1 MVMNGQYI
9 ENFEMDTSSL
19 IALGIIVLSLFS
31 LVLLSQLFRNLIR
44 KQIDD
49 QMKDM
54 IPIKAIRERIGI
66 RIKLRKYHNN
76 YIYFELVASSFSLF
90 TRFFYITINMSY

>member
-9 ENFEMDTSSL
+9 ENFKMDTYSL
-19 IALGIIVLSLFS
+19 IAWVLLLLSLVILIF
-31 LVLLSQLFRNLIR
+31 LSQLFRKLIR
-44 KQIDD
+44 KQIDA

-66 RIKLRKYHNN
+66 KIKLRK
-76 YIYFELVASSFSLF
+76 
-90 TRFFYITINMSY
+90 

>member
-1 MVMNGQYI
+1 
-9 ENFEMDTSSL
+9 MDTYSL
-19 IALGIIVLSLFS
+19 IALGAIILSLFS
-31 LVLLSQLFRNLIR
+31 LVFLSQLFRNLIR

-66 RIKLRKYHNN
+66 RIKLRK
-76 YIYFELVASSFSLF
+76 
-90 TRFFYITINMSY
+90 

>member
-1 MVMNGQYI
+1 
-9 ENFEMDTSSL
+9 MDTYSL
-19 IALGIIVLSLFS
+19 IALGTIVLSLFS
-31 LVLLSQLFRNLIR
+31 LVFLSQLFRNLIR

-66 RIKLRKYHNN
+66 RIKLRK
-76 YIYFELVASSFSLF
+76 
-90 TRFFYITINMSY
+90 

>member
-9 ENFEMDTSSL
+9 ENFEMDTYSL
-19 IALGIIVLSLFS
+19 IAFGTIVLSLLILF
-31 LVLLSQLFRNLIR
+31 LLFQLFRNLIR
-44 KQIDD
+44 KQIDN

-66 RIKLRKYHNN
+66 RIKFRK
-76 YIYFELVASSFSLF
+76 
-90 TRFFYITINMSY
+90 

>member
-1 MVMNGQYI
+1 MAMIGQYI
-9 ENFEMDTSSL
+9 ENFKMDTYSL
-19 IALGIIVLSLFS
+19 IALVTFVVSILI

-66 RIKLRKYHNN
+66 RIKLKK
-76 YIYFELVASSFSLF
+76 
-90 TRFFYITINMSY
+90 

>member
-9 ENFEMDTSSL
+9 ESFRMDTYSL
-19 IALGIIVLSLFS
+19 IALVTLVVSLFI

-66 RIKLRKYHNN
+66 RIKLRK
-76 YIYFELVASSFSLF
+76 
-90 TRFFYITINMSY
+90 

>member
-1 MVMNGQYI
+1 
-9 ENFEMDTSSL
+9 MDFYSS
-19 IALGIIVLSLFS
+19 IALGTLLLSLLT

-54 IPIKAIRERIGI
+54 IPIKSIRERIGI
-66 RIKLRKYHNN
+66 RIKLRK
-76 YIYFELVASSFSLF
+76 
-90 TRFFYITINMSY
+90 

>member
-1 MVMNGQYI
+1 MNGQYI
-9 ENFEMDTSSL
+9 ENFKMDSYSF
-19 IALGIIVLSLFS
+19 IALGTLFLSLLT

-66 RIKLRKYHNN
+66 RIKLRK
-76 YIYFELVASSFSLF
+76 
-90 TRFFYITINMSY
+90 

>member
-1 MVMNGQYI
+1 
-9 ENFEMDTSSL
+9 MDSYSL
-19 IALGIIVLSLFS
+19 IALVTLVLSLLT

-54 IPIKAIRERIGI
+54 IPIRSIRERIGI
-66 RIKLRKYHNN
+66 RIKLRK
-76 YIYFELVASSFSLF
+76 
-90 TRFFYITINMSY
+90 

>member
-9 ENFEMDTSSL
+9 ESFKMDTYSL
-19 IALGIIVLSLFS
+19 IELITLVVSLLIF
-31 LVLLSQLFRNLIR
+31 VLLFQLFRNLIR

-66 RIKLRKYHNN
+66 RIKLRK
-76 YIYFELVASSFSLF
+76 
-90 TRFFYITINMSY
+90 

>member
-1 MVMNGQYI
+1 
-9 ENFEMDTSSL
+9 MDTYSL
-19 IALGIIVLSLFS
+19 IGLGTIVLSLFI

-66 RIKLRKYHNN
+66 RIKLRK
-76 YIYFELVASSFSLF
+76 
-90 TRFFYITINMSY
+90 

>member
-1 MVMNGQYI
+1 
-9 ENFEMDTSSL
+9 MDTYSL
-19 IALGIIVLSLFS
+19 IVLGAIILSLFS
-31 LVLLSQLFRNLIR
+31 LVLLSKLFRNLIR

-66 RIKLRKYHNN
+66 RMKLRK
-76 YIYFELVASSFSLF
+76 
-90 TRFFYITINMSY
+90 

>member
-1 MVMNGQYI
+1 MNGQYI
-9 ENFEMDTSSL
+9 ENFKMDTYSL
-19 IALGIIVLSLFS
+19 IAFGILVLSIYT

-66 RIKLRKYHNN
+66 RIKLRK
-76 YIYFELVASSFSLF
+76 
-90 TRFFYITINMSY
+90 

>member
-9 ENFEMDTSSL
+9 ENFKMDTYSL
-19 IALGIIVLSLFS
+19 MSFGILVLSLLT

-66 RIKLRKYHNN
+66 RIKLRK
-76 YIYFELVASSFSLF
+76 
-90 TRFFYITINMSY
+90 

>member
-9 ENFEMDTSSL
+9 ENFKMDTYSL
-19 IALGIIVLSLFS
+19 IAFGTLVLSFLT
-31 LVLLSQLFRNLIR
+31 LVLLFQLIRKLIR

-66 RIKLRKYHNN
+66 RIKLRK
-76 YIYFELVASSFSLF
+76 
-90 TRFFYITINMSY
+90 

>member
-9 ENFEMDTSSL
+9 ENIKMDTYSL
-19 IALGIIVLSLFS
+19 IALVLLLLSLVILIF
-31 LVLLSQLFRNLIR
+31 LSQLFRKLIR

-54 IPIKAIRERIGI
+54 IPIKAVRERIGI
-66 RIKLRKYHNN
+66 RIKFGK
-76 YIYFELVASSFSLF
+76 
-90 TRFFYITINMSY
+90 